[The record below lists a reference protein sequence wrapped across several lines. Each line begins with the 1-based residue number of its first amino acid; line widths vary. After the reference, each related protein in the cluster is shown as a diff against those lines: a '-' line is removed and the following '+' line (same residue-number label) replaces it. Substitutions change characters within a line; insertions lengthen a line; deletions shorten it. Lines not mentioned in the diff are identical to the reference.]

1 MTDAIENFV
10 SWYQGL
16 PQAAQIGIPIA
27 GAAGVYFIAK
37 HKGGVS
43 GSQVTGPT
51 SSGSSDGGGTS
62 VGPSNP
68 TPVIAP
74 GPPAP
79 GSPPPVHSFGPPV
92 PAVYWGSKP
101 TPSVKPPGGGSGGT
115 PVSHPVSQV
124 IAKAPTLSGPNKGP
138 IVAPYTYPV
147 SFGKPLPG
155 ASHPI
160 YTGQGNSYIVNGQ
173 DIAKSGTPP
182 KIRPHTQIGPTPA
195 AQKAHV
201 TQADVKGSAK
211 PLSSEA
217 RQHQAVARGFSYPRP
232 APVRHPAPVVTN
244 RSSGLAAVRG
254 GRGLS

>member
-74 GPPAP
+74 GPPSP
-79 GSPPPVHSFGPPV
+79 GSPSPV
-92 PAVYWGSKP
+92 PYSGGGLRLPPIPAVKP
-101 TPSVKPPGGGSGGT
+101 SPTVKPPGGSVQGT

-160 YTGQGNSYIVNGQ
+160 YTGQGN
-173 DIAKSGTPP
+173 A
-182 KIRPHTQIGPTPA
+182 
-195 AQKAHV
+195 
-201 TQADVKGSAK
+201 
-211 PLSSEA
+211 
-217 RQHQAVARGFSYPRP
+217 
-232 APVRHPAPVVTN
+232 
-244 RSSGLAAVRG
+244 
-254 GRGLS
+254 